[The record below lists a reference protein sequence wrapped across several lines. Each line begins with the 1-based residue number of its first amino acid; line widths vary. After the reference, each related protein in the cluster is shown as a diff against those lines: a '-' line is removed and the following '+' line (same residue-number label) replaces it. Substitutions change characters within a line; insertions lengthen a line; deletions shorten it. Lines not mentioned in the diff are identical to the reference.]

1 MAIEDLVIQDNLRG
15 LWGKFKMQKLSLV
28 ECANSINQTIQE
40 LQANSEYL
48 TRASTGEINKL
59 DKYQNAIN
67 KLLANNLD

>member
-1 MAIEDLVIQDNLRG
+1 MRG
-15 LWGKFKMQKLSLV
+15 LWGKFKLQKLSLV

-40 LQANSEYL
+40 LQENSEYL
-48 TRASTGEINKL
+48 TRASTGEKNKL